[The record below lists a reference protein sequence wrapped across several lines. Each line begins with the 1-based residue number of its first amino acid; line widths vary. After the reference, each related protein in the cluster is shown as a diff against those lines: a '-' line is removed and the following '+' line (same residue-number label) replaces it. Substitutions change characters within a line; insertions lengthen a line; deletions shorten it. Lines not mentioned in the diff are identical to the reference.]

1 MQSRLLEG
9 LQGLERHSFMSP
21 SHLSPTK
28 PGGQLQRYPP
38 TLSTQV
44 PLFRHLG
51 GALRILR
58 GGAQSSSLISQR
70 TPLRGHD
77 YYILYCTFIFF
88 YSHILYISVFRNMKG
103 VSVVYVLTYPVCQE
117 GKSRCN
123 VPPNQCKCLH
133 SGMDETDTH

>member
-1 MQSRLLEG
+1 MQSRLLVG

-21 SHLSPTK
+21 SHLSPMK

-51 GALRILR
+51 GALRILG

-70 TPLRGHD
+70 TPLKRKYH
-77 YYILYCTFIFF
+77 YILY
-88 YSHILYISVFRNMKG
+88 L
-103 VSVVYVLTYPVCQE
+103 
-117 GKSRCN
+117 
-123 VPPNQCKCLH
+123 
-133 SGMDETDTH
+133 